1 MIFPISTPVYLNML
15 SGIGEE
21 DLNKGCSE
29 EKNVIKVTYETAKPS
44 ETDTE
49 IKEYYNLKL
58 NKDLVDNSLNNVGES
73 SKVVVEKIVPELG
86 VSVAVDAATSADV
99 KTTVGMP
106 LPQRMLTIGTI
117 GAVSAIGTKIGL
129 GVGNSIT
136 KNMDIKNIIKNSP
149 HADLNPDRIP
159 SPDMNFINSPLER
172 NELTSPIQELLFYS
186 FVLDVSTL
194 ILFFIV
200 ILLLLN
206 KYFIIFNFNFL
217 NYISKKFLP
226 IKFSNWVNKN
236 INKSTEINT
245 KLNKF
250 LIIYN
255 CFLIF
260 LFILLKIFITSE
272 LLVNIDSY
280 VSVYNSIF
288 PKKS

>member
-1 MIFPISTPVYLNML
+1 ML

-86 VSVAVDAATSADV
+86 VSVAVDATSSAAV

>member
-1 MIFPISTPVYLNML
+1 ML

-86 VSVAVDAATSADV
+86 VSVAVDAATSAAV

-217 NYISKKFLP
+217 NYISKKFLT

>member
-86 VSVAVDAATSADV
+86 VSVAVDAATSAAV

>member
-1 MIFPISTPVYLNML
+1 ML

-44 ETDTE
+44 ETNTE

-86 VSVAVDAATSADV
+86 VSVAVDATTSAAV

-186 FVLDVSTL
+186 FILDVSTL

>member
-1 MIFPISTPVYLNML
+1 ML

-86 VSVAVDAATSADV
+86 VSVAVDAATSAAV

>member
-1 MIFPISTPVYLNML
+1 LATYVYFIIFPISTPVYLNML

-86 VSVAVDAATSADV
+86 VSVAVDAATSAAV

-172 NELTSPIQELLFYS
+172 NELTSPIQE
-186 FVLDVSTL
+186 
-194 ILFFIV
+194 
-200 ILLLLN
+200 
-206 KYFIIFNFNFL
+206 
-217 NYISKKFLP
+217 
-226 IKFSNWVNKN
+226 
-236 INKSTEINT
+236 
-245 KLNKF
+245 
-250 LIIYN
+250 
-255 CFLIF
+255 
-260 LFILLKIFITSE
+260 
-272 LLVNIDSY
+272 
-280 VSVYNSIF
+280 
-288 PKKS
+288 